1 MIALD
6 LPNVWALILAVA
18 VFAYVVMDGFDLGIG
33 ILFPLIKPGFQR
45 DAASGVRRLKKIDL
59 WEISLVTFP
68 MLPQAR
74 VTALKQTV
82 PTPVHQLRQRWLAAA
97 QACQRSLRPTA
108 PDPMTRR

>member
-1 MIALD
+1 
-6 LPNVWALILAVA
+6 V
-18 VFAYVVMDGFDLGIG
+18 DGLSIG
-33 ILFPLIKPGFQR
+33 FRADRFQR

-74 VTALKQTV
+74 VTALKQAT

-97 QACQRSLRPTA
+97 KACERSLLCSAQQRS
-108 PDPMTRR
+108 TRR